1 MRLTIRIA
9 RGTLQD
15 SEIARG
21 LILRKP
27 GIVEEDLRIL
37 DAHLMAGRH
46 GLIDLVGVDVRGSF
60 LLIELD
66 RGNESDLLRRIREHQ
81 AWVASQA
88 LFLRKLYGTGPLNPF
103 RPPRVLALAKRF
115 SEKFLRDT
123 EELKPT
129 VTPLLYKILSDADEP
144 ALQLQPAREDEDFQ
158 PAPMAS
164 ATPEEPAVIAAA
176 VATPVAAR
184 AAVEQEHLTRE
195 EWEAFYG
202 YERRRLGL
210 EPDKERVKS

>member
-15 SEIARG
+15 SEIARS

-60 LLIELD
+60 LLVEFD
-66 RGNESDLLRRIREHQ
+66 RGNEADLLRRIREHQ

-88 LFLRKLYGTGPLNPF
+88 LFLRKLYGTGLLNPF

-129 VTPLLYKILSDADEP
+129 VTPLLYKILSDSDEP
-144 ALQLQPAREDEDFQ
+144 ALQLQPAREGEDFQ
-158 PAPMAS
+158 PLD
-164 ATPEEPAVIAAA
+164 T
-176 VATPVAAR
+176 
-184 AAVEQEHLTRE
+184 
-195 EWEAFYG
+195 G
-202 YERRRLGL
+202 
-210 EPDKERVKS
+210 

>member
-1 MRLTIRIA
+1 MRLTIRIR

-15 SEIARG
+15 PEIARS

-66 RGNESDLLRRIREHQ
+66 RGNEEDLLRRIREHQ

-129 VTPLLYKILSDADEP
+129 VTPLLYKILSEADEP
-144 ALQLQPAREDEDFQ
+144 ALQLQPARADEDFQ
-158 PAPMAS
+158 PLPLAPPRAAEPDAS
-164 ATPEEPAVIAAA
+164 KE
-176 VATPVAAR
+176 PVA
-184 AAVEQEHLTRE
+184 QENLTPE

-210 EPDKERVKS
+210 EPDKQGVKP